1 MNNKLYA
8 ILTPGNSNNGF
19 VDKMYTN
26 NPITLVMDNIFD
38 YKQVLETITG
48 LKINII
54 KSDSNLF
61 TVTILQYPFLLVD
74 LSHQLPTNIK
84 VIHE

>member
-1 MNNKLYA
+1 MNNKLYT
-8 ILTPGNSNNGF
+8 ISTPGNSNNRF
-19 VDKMYTN
+19 VDELYIN

-38 YKQVLETITG
+38 YKKVLETITG

-61 TVTILQYPFLLVD
+61 TVTILQYPFLSVS

>member
-19 VDKMYTN
+19 VDKLYTN

-38 YKQVLETITG
+38 YKQVRRMLDFHQSGKFNFGNQIY
-48 LKINII
+48 L
-54 KSDSNLF
+54 
-61 TVTILQYPFLLVD
+61 LLVFE
-74 LSHQLPTNIK
+74 LWRKGNAI
-84 VIHE
+84 

>member
-1 MNNKLYA
+1 MSNKLYT
-8 ILTPGNSNNGF
+8 ISTPGNSNNRF
-19 VDKMYTN
+19 VNELYIN
-26 NPITLVMDNIFD
+26 NPITLVMNNIFD

-61 TVTILQYPFLLVD
+61 TVTILQYPFLSVD
-74 LSHQLPTNIK
+74 LSHQLPTNIR
-84 VIHE
+84 ITYE